1 LATVVI
7 YNLNKRA
14 LSKELTHFSQQLAQA
29 MYQDLTTEMRWQR
42 QHVVT
47 LSNAVA
53 VLAGV
58 NTSTAASL
66 PTTTRLNQALAHAL
80 SLDPELKAVAIYD
93 AKGTLLASQYA
104 NYADTL
110 PEHRFPL
117 EGPATEQVKVLS
129 LPQDSRGEGQQ
140 NGQPQGFLLHT
151 TLAWPTL
158 AKPKPTVSP
167 NVYVSFLREF
177 SYLSHLVQRHQQTV
191 HQQLYLV
198 NELGNVVMGPL
209 AWGNQ
214 PRRLKADDYAF
225 FKALPSG
232 VASTLHTNIAQGWWP
247 VPPMAKQPSPTKG
260 QEDAE
265 DTELDTVFVKLP
277 AIGWGLIIESPYHV
291 QQRYIREARNRTF
304 FVMLAVLGL
313 ALLLGLLY
321 VWGIIRNF
329 RQLIKGIKAI
339 AKGNYSRQIRLI
351 TNPVTPYELVFLA
364 AEFNRMAHKLAT
376 GWQALQL
383 ANQQLAELDTLK
395 NNLIDTVSHELRTPL
410 TNIKGYTSRLLRY
423 PHLDETTKQR
433 SLKTIKQQTDRL
445 SRLVEDLLV
454 VPELEHQT
462 LRVYTD
468 AVPVVPLLE
477 RVVAPFYDRQE
488 PLLLTRWEALPPDT
502 LVECDPDRL
511 EQVLINLLDNAF
523 KYAMRPT
530 LTPLGEAE
538 GLPVLEVAFTVGV
551 EGDTC
556 KLMVTNPAEAIAPD
570 ELARLFDKFHRV
582 DDSMTRTSR
591 GSGLGLFITKGLVEA
606 MGGRISLA
614 YDTPM
619 FSVTVWVPL
628 GHRS

>member
-1 LATVVI
+1 VV
-7 YNLNKRA
+7 
-14 LSKELTHFSQQLAQA
+14 
-29 MYQDLTTEMRWQR
+29 W
-42 QHVVT
+42 
-47 LSNAVA
+47 
-53 VLAGV
+53 
-58 NTSTAASL
+58 
-66 PTTTRLNQALAHAL
+66 
-80 SLDPELKAVAIYD
+80 
-93 AKGTLLASQYA
+93 
-104 NYADTL
+104 
-110 PEHRFPL
+110 
-117 EGPATEQVKVLS
+117 
-129 LPQDSRGEGQQ
+129 
-140 NGQPQGFLLHT
+140 
-151 TLAWPTL
+151 
-158 AKPKPTVSP
+158 
-167 NVYVSFLREF
+167 VSFLREF
-177 SYLSHLVQRHQQTV
+177 GYLSQLVQRHQQTV

-198 NELGNVVMGPL
+198 NELGDVVMAPL
-209 AWGNQ
+209 AWGNH
-214 PRRLKADDYAF
+214 PRRLNTDDYAF

-247 VPPMAKQPSPTKG
+247 VPAVATQPSLKKAQDDT
-260 QEDAE
+260 E

-291 QQRYIREARNRTF
+291 QQQYIREARTRTF

-423 PHLDETTKQR
+423 PHLDDATKQR
-433 SLKTIKQQTDRL
+433 SLKTIKQQADRL

-468 AVPVVPLLE
+468 AVPLLPLLE

-488 PLLLTRWEALPPDT
+488 PLLLTHWETLPPDT
-502 LVECDPDRL
+502 LALCDPDRM

-523 KYAMRPT
+523 KYATHPVS
-530 LTPLGEAE
+530 LI
-538 GLPVLEVAFTVGV
+538 GLPVSTALEVVFTVAV
-551 EGDTC
+551 EGEAC
-556 KLMVTNPAEAIAPD
+556 KLTVTNPAEAIAEG
-570 ELARLFDKFHRV
+570 ELARLFEKFHRV

-606 MGGRISLA
+606 MGGRIRLGYEA
-614 YDTPM
+614 PL

-628 GHRS
+628 GNVMES